1 MEERFRCIPDSL
13 IVDGVRYTGSESI
26 CFKIMLF
33 AAAPLRVAVFLGSV
47 DVTTQAFRLISL
59 RHGILGG
66 LTSTITTSTLARYW
80 RSLSSQVIC
89 RGRGEGVMRREGL
102 TMTVLGMWVM
112 GEDCDRMEIVS
123 AFCKVL
129 IVNIL

>member
-1 MEERFRCIPDSL
+1 M
-13 IVDGVRYTGSESI
+13 
-26 CFKIMLF
+26 
-33 AAAPLRVAVFLGSV
+33 

-129 IVNIL
+129 IINIL